1 MLQQSGVNSKDF
13 NLLNKNKFFVSG
25 VRALLA
31 MNKEI
36 KIGIAVMA
44 IAILISGFIGYQLN
58 AAHQDDCEHHR
69 ILLEQAQREFPSQS
83 GLNGQ
88 MLPQSEYL
96 VDKCSDLGMGNF
108 RIY

>member
-1 MLQQSGVNSKDF
+1 MREF

-25 VRALLA
+25 VTGLTA

-44 IAILISGFIGYQLN
+44 VAILISGFIGSQLS
-58 AAHQDDCEHHR
+58 AAHQADCENHKN
-69 ILLEQAQREFPSQS
+69 LLEQAQREFPSLS

-88 MLPQSEYL
+88 MLPQLQYL
-96 VDKCSDLGMGNF
+96 SDKCSDLNMGSYK
-108 RIY
+108 IP